1 MAKQF
6 ELPYQTWERV
16 TGLRWSEAKKRGYTD
31 GSAEKNLALKEALIN
46 GEWDNMQALQQ
57 APYKG
62 GTEEPMSEGSI
73 VKTLSGIPYKGAVGV
88 PYGANATEEDIATQ
102 SEMMS
107 KPTKTGKKK
116 FASIAKKDTFIDEW
130 NAKYEADSYRQPT
143 WEEVWDGIK
152 DDVAERVKLQ
162 VEQELQK
169 KKKSLSKS
177 TSGRVYVEGFKPAP
191 GIQYPKKQ
199 KVSYRT
205 GGAAKIKAFAKKT
218 RSAARKASQRP
229 WEYLNSINTK

>member
-16 TGLRWSEAKKRGYTD
+16 TGLSWSEAKKRGYTD
-31 GSAEKNLALKEALIN
+31 GSADKNLALKESLLN
-46 GEWDNMQALQQ
+46 GEWDNMQAMQQ

-62 GTEEPMSEGSI
+62 GTKEPMSEGSI
-73 VKTLSGIPYKGAVGV
+73 VETLSGTPYKGAIGV

-107 KPTKTGKKK
+107 KPVNTGKKK
-116 FASIAKKDTFIDEW
+116 FTSTAKKDTFIDEW

-143 WEEVWDGIK
+143 WAEVWDEIK
-152 DDVAERVKLQ
+152 DDVKEKARLQ
-162 VEQELQK
+162 VEREK
-169 KKKSLSKS
+169 KKKPLSKS
-177 TSGRVYVEGFKPAP
+177 TNGRVYVEGFKPAP

-205 GGAAKIKAFAKKT
+205 GGAEKTKAFAKKT
-218 RSAARKASQRP
+218 RSVAKKASQRP
-229 WEYLNSINTK
+229 WEYLRFD